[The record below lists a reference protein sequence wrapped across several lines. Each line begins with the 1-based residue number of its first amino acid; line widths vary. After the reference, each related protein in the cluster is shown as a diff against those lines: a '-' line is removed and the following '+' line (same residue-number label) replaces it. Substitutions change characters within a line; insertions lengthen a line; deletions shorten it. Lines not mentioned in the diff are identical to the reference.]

1 MGCVMHRL
9 TLTLAFSSE
18 KSANAAQAM
27 LEEIFAKEGYAGIAA
42 DELHRLGE
50 EAQWVRMSLTSTKD
64 SSRLLAS

>member
-1 MGCVMHRL
+1 MHRL

-27 LEEIFAKEGYAGIAA
+27 LEEIFAREGYAGIAA
-42 DELHRLGE
+42 DELQRLGE